1 MMGMRRVTVGR
12 FPGGMGAGGVFAA
25 LCEVFAF
32 HAEAEMED
40 ASPVAAIDAIDADA
54 VEVDAVEVEVRSS

>member
-40 ASPVAAIDAIDADA
+40 ASPVDAIDADAIDADA
-54 VEVDAVEVEVRSS
+54 VEVEVRSS